1 MQHLS
6 SKQASPSPGVGL
18 WRIIGCLTPEQTRRL
33 TREIE
38 LLTAATATDRPRGG
52 SRSHA
57 PEGVRPRH
65 SQRCPSRHGG
75 VCGCS
80 PAWEAWVY
88 SRKDKGK
95 VRKTFSECWE
105 AKAWRH
111 EQLELAS
118 IGRLRAP
125 SRCTLGEAA
134 SLWVEMAREGRIRNR
149 SGRRYKPSALR
160 TIEADL
166 RLHLVPSLGRKVMV
180 GVTRGDLQRL
190 VGGWLAAGLS
200 PSKIRSI
207 VNAARVL
214 WRDLDLLTGHDDRLL
229 IDPTRGLRLPASTGR
244 RERIATPNEA
254 HRLIRA
260 LQPQDR
266 ALWAT
271 AMYAGLRHGELRAL
285 QVRDVDLKRR
295 RIDVQRGWDQYEGE
309 IEPKSKS
316 GTRPTIIAETLQ
328 RLLSEHLERTGG
340 TGSELIFG
348 SRPTQPFNGATVT
361 KRARDAWAAA
371 RQREDK
377 EGSRPPAERI
387 QPIGLHECRH
397 TAVSQMLDA
406 GITIDKVSKFMGH
419 ASITIT
425 IDRYGHLLPG
435 GEADAIALLDTYHQ
449 RHQDQ

>member
-6 SKQASPSPGVGL
+6 SKQASPSPAVGL
-18 WRIIGCLTPEQTRRL
+18 WRIISCLTPEQTRRL

-149 SGRRYKPSALR
+149 SGRRLSRVRYALSR
-160 TIEADL
+160 QTYACTWF
-166 RLHLVPSLGRKVMV
+166 LVWVGRSWWASRV
-180 GVTRGDLQRL
+180 GTSSGSWV
-190 VGGWLAAGLS
+190 AGL
-200 PSKIRSI
+200 P
-207 VNAARVL
+207 
-214 WRDLDLLTGHDDRLL
+214 RD
-229 IDPTRGLRLPASTGR
+229 
-244 RERIATPNEA
+244 
-254 HRLIRA
+254 
-260 LQPQDR
+260 
-266 ALWAT
+266 
-271 AMYAGLRHGELRAL
+271 
-285 QVRDVDLKRR
+285 
-295 RIDVQRGWDQYEGE
+295 
-309 IEPKSKS
+309 
-316 GTRPTIIAETLQ
+316 
-328 RLLSEHLERTGG
+328 
-340 TGSELIFG
+340 
-348 SRPTQPFNGATVT
+348 
-361 KRARDAWAAA
+361 
-371 RQREDK
+371 
-377 EGSRPPAERI
+377 
-387 QPIGLHECRH
+387 
-397 TAVSQMLDA
+397 
-406 GITIDKVSKFMGH
+406 
-419 ASITIT
+419 
-425 IDRYGHLLPG
+425 
-435 GEADAIALLDTYHQ
+435 
-449 RHQDQ
+449 